1 LQYCLWVCLILYPWL
16 NTLLVH
22 AKFAIHICTNLTIH
36 LIAAKKL
43 KKLWKHLMMQNS
55 QYLQNLAINFSVK
68 KISFKI
74 NKQIDK

>member
-1 LQYCLWVCLILYPWL
+1 
-16 NTLLVH
+16 
-22 AKFAIHICTNLTIH
+22 
-36 LIAAKKL
+36 
-43 KKLWKHLMMQNS
+43 MMQNS